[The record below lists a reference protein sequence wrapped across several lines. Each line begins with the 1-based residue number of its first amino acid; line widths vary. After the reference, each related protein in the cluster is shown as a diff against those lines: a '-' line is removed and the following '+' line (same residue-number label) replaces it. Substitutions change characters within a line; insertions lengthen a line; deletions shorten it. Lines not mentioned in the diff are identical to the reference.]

1 MVSKDDFNKKKAM
14 ATKQFYVTSAKFDLT
29 ETQPSNSL
37 RKKETEIHT
46 EELARQFDQLD
57 QNADSYSFFNVK
69 KVENKESG
77 DGSTQIPPN

>member
-46 EELARQFDQLD
+46 EELARQFDQFD
-57 QNADSYSFFNVK
+57 
-69 KVENKESG
+69 
-77 DGSTQIPPN
+77 